1 MPSARADHHPT
12 KAGRTPR
19 AAGLS
24 SFLTRVGSAA
34 IGLGLVASLSG
45 CSADSTP
52 TVAAPT
58 AVDAA
63 DIAKD
68 LGAALAAADSGRA
81 SALAASEA
89 PAVAERLAA
98 MAANVGRLHLRGITV
113 VPAQPPGP
121 DGTVMFT
128 VRWRL
133 PGVDPDPIPSL
144 LTLRL
149 VRGSDGP
156 RILTVGSR
164 GQTPLWLLEPVD
176 VHRSRAVVVI
186 VGGSAVPGVERA
198 PAVAAVRTVRTV
210 LPRWSGRLAVEVPA
224 DAESFDAVLGVP
236 RGERAADAAV
246 TTTLGDPATS
256 RSSRVV
262 LNPDVFSTLTPLG
275 RRVVLAHEATHVAVD
290 AAASSAPLWLV
301 EGFADYVAL
310 RDVNVPIRSSAADLV
325 GLAERR
331 GPLDRLPG
339 ERAFASSGGRLASA
353 YQASWLACL
362 ALAERD
368 GERSLVRFY
377 RSVDRGGDVTTV
389 LSRDFGLGQRRLAE
403 LVGRRVSA
411 WAR

>member
-1 MPSARADHHPT
+1 MPSAPADHHPT

-34 IGLGLVASLSG
+34 AGLALVAPVVG
-45 CSADSTP
+45 CSADAPAVATP
-52 TVAAPT
+52 TAA
-58 AVDAA
+58 DAA
-63 DIAKD
+63 VVAQD
-68 LGAALAAADSGRA
+68 LGDALAAADSGRA

-89 PAVAERLAA
+89 PAVAQRLAA

-113 VPAQPPGP
+113 APGQPPGP
-121 DGTVMFT
+121 DGLVTFT
-128 VRWRL
+128 VAWRL
-133 PGVDPDPIPSL
+133 PGIDPDPIPTL

-164 GQTPLWLLEPVD
+164 GQTPLWLLGPVD
-176 VHRSRAVVVI
+176 VRRSHAAVVI
-186 VGGSAVPGVERA
+186 VEGAAGPGIDRP
-198 PAVAAVRTVRTV
+198 PAVAAVRTVRAV

-224 DAESFDAVLGVP
+224 DAASFDAVLGVP
-236 RGERAADAAV
+236 HGERAADAAV
-246 TTTLGDPATS
+246 TTTFGDPATS

-310 RDVNVPIRSSAADLV
+310 RDVDVPIRTSAADLV
-325 GLAERR
+325 DLTERR
-331 GPLDRLPG
+331 GPLDRLPAA
-339 ERAFASSGGRLASA
+339 RAFASSDGRLASA

-362 ALAERD
+362 TLAERD

-377 RSVDRGGDVTTV
+377 RSVDRGADVTGA
-389 LSRDFGLGQRRLAE
+389 LSRDFDLDRRRLTE
-403 LVGRRVSA
+403 LVARQVST